1 MAIFNPGVAIGQ
13 ISGRIAGS
21 VFSRNRG
28 GAYIRNGA
36 IPSASNTDRALEVKG
51 IMGVVSQA
59 WANLTANER
68 AAWFRF
74 AQSHPV
80 TNRLGRSIT
89 LTGNNWFTK
98 CNTILLG
105 VAEDQILLPPTAP
118 APSGVVIEDFA
129 VTVTAPTLD
138 PSVFTVTVGDGA
150 LPAGYVYE
158 VFACVVNSPSINYV
172 RNLFTRIAVSA
183 EEAGPA
189 LELLTEAESVLGS
202 LQVGNVYHVQVRLV
216 DIATGLVSA
225 RTTAKVTAIASDLT

>member
-1 MAIFNPGVAIGQ
+1 MAIFNPGVAVGQ

-36 IPSASNTDRALEVKG
+36 IPSASNTARALEVKG
-51 IMGVVSQA
+51 ILGAVSQA
-59 WANLTANER
+59 WANLTADER

-98 CNTILLG
+98 CNSILLG
-105 VAEDQILLPPTAP
+105 VEEDMIDLPPTSP
-118 APSGVVIEDFA
+118 APTGPTIEDFV
-129 VTVTAPTLD
+129 VTVTGPNLD
-138 PSVFTVTVGDGA
+138 PSVFTVTVGEVA

-158 VFACVVNSPSINYV
+158 VFACVVNSPSIKYV
-172 RNLFTRIAVSA
+172 RNLFTRIAFSA
-183 EEAGPA
+183 EQAGPE
-189 LELLTEAESVLGS
+189 LTLLTEAEDTLGT
-202 LQVGNVYHVQVRLV
+202 LQVGNVYHVQVRVV
-216 DIATGLVSA
+216 DIATGLVSS
-225 RTTAKVTAIASDLT
+225 RTSAQVTAIASDPT